1 MKNKDKGIA
10 MFKDRKKRKKVAL
23 KMKQLKLKLKPEELW
38 DLQFWQ
44 TQFIN
49 NKTKIILLQMG
60 S

>member
-1 MKNKDKGIA
+1 
-10 MFKDRKKRKKVAL
+10 
-23 KMKQLKLKLKPEELW
+23 MKQLKLKLKPEELW

-44 TQFIN
+44 TQFTN